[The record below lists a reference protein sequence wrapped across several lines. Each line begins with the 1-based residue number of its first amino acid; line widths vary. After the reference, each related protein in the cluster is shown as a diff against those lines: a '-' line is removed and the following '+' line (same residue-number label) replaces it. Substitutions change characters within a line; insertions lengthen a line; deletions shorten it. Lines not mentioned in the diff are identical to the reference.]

1 MRNIFIL
8 LMLSLLNFTSVIG
21 QSEKQ
26 YYFEL
31 NGTINADTGTIKLF
45 FFSEY
50 VSNDL
55 MELEAPI
62 ENNKFS
68 FSGYITEPQGVSIF
82 LDNRFSSSNFIL
94 DKGTQSITLV
104 TDSSRKV
111 PNVDNRIMTTDYPK
125 YKEYFEELR
134 TKWDK
139 FKGKSDSL
147 HVHYN
152 YNIPNTINLNLKK
165 EYDSLCIEDNEM
177 LLKYCEKHPNSFFA
191 FWRLVHLLSW
201 GYEPIYDSIYNALS
215 EEIKGGY
222 AGTIVC
228 KKLNDGKQLTVGEEF
243 PLLKCKGLNNEP
255 FNLDVFNKNSL
266 TLVDFWFSRCQPCRA
281 QFNKLRNLYQQYRTR
296 GFEIVGISID
306 KDSNRKDL
314 IDVIKKDKL
323 VWKQYWD
330 INGRETKQL
339 SITAFPTNFLI
350 DSKGVIIAKNISMDE
365 LEVTLNKSL
374 QQER

>member
-1 MRNIFIL
+1 
-8 LMLSLLNFTSVIG
+8 MLSLLNFTNVIG
-21 QSEKQ
+21 QNEKQ

-31 NGTINADTGTIKLF
+31 NGTINADTGKIILI
-45 FFSEY
+45 FFSEF

-55 MELEAPI
+55 NELEAPI
-62 ENNKFS
+62 ENNRFS
-68 FSGYITEPQGVSIF
+68 FSGYITEPQGVFVI
-82 LDNRFSSSNFIL
+82 LDNRFMSSNFIL

-111 PNVDNRIMTTDYPK
+111 PNVDNRIMTNDYPK
-125 YKEYFEELR
+125 YNEYFGELR
-134 TKWDK
+134 KKWDK
-139 FKGKSDSL
+139 FYGKSDSL
-147 HVHYN
+147 QVHYN

-165 EYDSLCIEDNEM
+165 EDDSLRIEDKEM
-177 LLKYCEKHPNSFFA
+177 LLKYCKKHPNSFFA
-191 FWRLVHLLSW
+191 FWRLVDLLRW

-222 AGTIVC
+222 AGTIVS
-228 KKLNDGKQLTVGEEF
+228 KKLNDGKLLTVGEEF

-266 TLVDFWFSRCQPCRA
+266 TLVDFWFSSCYPCRA
-281 QFNKLRNLYQQYRTR
+281 QFNKLRNLYHQFSTH

-306 KDSNRKDL
+306 KDSNREHL

-330 INGRETKQL
+330 INGRETNQL
-339 SITAFPTNFLI
+339 SINVFPTNFLI
-350 DSKGVIIAKNISMDE
+350 DSKGVIIAKNISMEE
-365 LEVTLNKSL
+365 LEVSLNKSL
-374 QQER
+374 QQEN